1 MKIAIITSRYPSE
14 GNPYNHM
21 FVHVRSKEY
30 INQGEQVE
38 VFVPSNE
45 ISDYIFEGVR
55 VRGMPSKEITKF
67 LKEYDVLYLHLLHL
81 YPLMKTDGW
90 PIYNAI
96 LKNKYP
102 FAMYVH
108 GSEATYFKDRY
119 FGNRFQLQDL
129 LSLLRKDFYHMPRLK
144 KFLKEIAGKGG
155 LIITPSD
162 WMKDQIKIAFN
173 IDNVYTIPN
182 GIDVG
187 LFSFKL
193 IKSERRI
200 IAVRPLG
207 DKVYDIECTIEVL
220 SFLPEQY
227 TLDIYGKGQYK
238 DDYEKLILSKGLSER
253 IKIIDN
259 FIDRNKMKELFHNYD
274 VFISTTKLDTQG
286 ITMLEAMSSG
296 LLVAAINNSSK
307 EEFISDMETGILA
320 NRPKELAEKILK
332 VTSSKELFERITKAG
347 RGSMEEID
355 LKLTCKKELRIL
367 KEIASR

>member
-1 MKIAIITSRYPSE
+1 MKIAIITSRYPSK

-21 FVHVRSKEY
+21 FVHMRSKEF
-30 INQGEQVE
+30 IKQGEQAE
-38 VFVPSNE
+38 VFVPSIE
-45 ISDYIFEGVR
+45 ISDYIFEGVK
-55 VRGMPSKEITKF
+55 VRLMPSKEITSY
-67 LKEYDVLYLHLLHL
+67 LKGYDILYLHLLHL
-81 YPLMKTDGW
+81 YPLMKYDGW
-90 PIYNAI
+90 PIYKAI
-96 LKNKYP
+96 MKNKYP

-108 GSEATYFKDRY
+108 GSEATYFKNRY
-119 FGNRFQLQDL
+119 FGNTFKLKDL

-144 KFLKEIAGKGG
+144 KFLQEIAGKEG

-162 WMKDQIKIAFN
+162 WMKDQIKMTFN
-173 IDNVYTIPN
+173 IDNVYAVPN
-182 GIDVG
+182 GIDVD
-187 LFSFKL
+187 LFSFKS
-193 IKSERRI
+193 IESKGRI

-227 TLDIYGKGQYK
+227 TLNIYGKGQYK
-238 DDYEKLILSKGLSER
+238 EDYEKLILSKGLSER

-259 FIDRNKMKELFHNYD
+259 FIDRNKMQKLFHKYD
-274 VFISTTKLDTQG
+274 IFISTTKLDTQG